1 MEPQIDYWSY
11 SSMSSLLSNPLNFK
25 KKYIL
30 KVYDEPMSP
39 SGVVG
44 TACHKVAEA
53 YFGSGK
59 EREEAIDEGTRY
71 IDSVSDKEIDF
82 GKTGSREKIL
92 KEFTQAIQFFF
103 EELPQY
109 HEILGVEYS
118 ATTEI
123 TTVDGNVLPLPA
135 KAKID
140 LISRTKTGEIEVIDW
155 KFVRSYTDEDVTDF
169 GKFLQ
174 AMFDYHIVKAKFD
187 EAPARVIFREV
198 KISKNKDN
206 TPQLQDYVID
216 FNEGTLYGDFAT
228 FYKLYNETTK
238 YISSPTS
245 IYLPNPNDFF
255 NGQNSFDAFRLGI
268 IGTEAP
274 VAVKRKVEQKVFVD
288 KNFVASASD
297 KVENANLSDEEKIR
311 LKLQEFAMPVS
322 MEETFV
328 GATVTK
334 YTLKPS
340 RGIPMSKIARVGN
353 DIALA
358 LGAESVR
365 IEAPIRGTNLVG
377 IEVPSKSRKRIDLA
391 DNHLKKGT
399 TNIPIGIDVFGKV
412 HYKDIADMPH
422 LLIAGAT
429 GSGKSVMLNVILTAL
444 TKQNTAEDLRLILV
458 DPKQVELNEYA
469 KVPHLDRPIVTT
481 NEGAVEVIDYAVK
494 LMEERYTL
502 LSKAGVRNIEE
513 YNLKSKTKLSKYVI
527 VIDEFADLMMTAKK
541 GESSDLD
548 IKEFTA
554 RINNLAAFKLLAG
567 KKITQ
572 KDVKETIAELKKDAL
587 PEVETSIIRIAQKAR
602 AVGIHLILATQ
613 RPSADVVTGLIKANI
628 PTKIAFATTSEV
640 NSRIILDES
649 GAEELIGKGDMLYL
663 DPNSKGLKRLQGLY
677 K

>member
-1 MEPQIDYWSY
+1 
-11 SSMSSLLSNPLNFK
+11 
-25 KKYIL
+25 
-30 KVYDEPMSP
+30 
-39 SGVVG
+39 
-44 TACHKVAEA
+44 
-53 YFGSGK
+53 
-59 EREEAIDEGTRY
+59 
-71 IDSVSDKEIDF
+71 
-82 GKTGSREKIL
+82 
-92 KEFTQAIQFFF
+92 
-103 EELPQY
+103 
-109 HEILGVEYS
+109 
-118 ATTEI
+118 
-123 TTVDGNVLPLPA
+123 
-135 KAKID
+135 
-140 LISRTKTGEIEVIDW
+140 
-155 KFVRSYTDEDVTDF
+155 
-169 GKFLQ
+169 
-174 AMFDYHIVKAKFD
+174 MFDYHIVLAKFD
-187 EAPARVIFREV
+187 EAPARVIFREI

-216 FNEGTLYGDFAT
+216 FNEGTIYGDFAT

-311 LKLQEFAMPVS
+311 LKLQEFAMPVQ

-377 IEVPSKSRKRIDLA
+377 IEVPSKTRKRIDLA

-444 TKQNTAEDLRLILV
+444 TKQNTADDLRLILV

-469 KVPHLDRPIVTT
+469 KVPHLDRPIVTS

-513 YNLKSKTKLSKYVI
+513 YNLKSKSKLSKYVI